1 MEQEVLEYFEAYFG
15 GQLNESTTG
24 EDIMDAVYDLIDLT
38 EAVLEATALSTPE
51 GIRRRITRT
60 NKLHVGLMRKRDK
73 IADSQLDHMN
83 SGDVD
88 SLRKNMDRMKKID
101 KRKAKNQDRNTQAQ
115 QHRHD
120 AGMPV
125 TDADVV
131 SGHRGWH
138 PDANFGTRSNT

>member
-15 GQLNESTTG
+15 GQLNESTSD
-24 EDIMDAVYDLIDLT
+24 EDIMNAVYDLIDLT

-60 NKLHVGLMRKRDK
+60 NKLHVGLMKKRQEGENAQIDNMK
-73 IADSQLDHMN
+73 
-83 SGDVD
+83 SGDID
-88 SLRKNMDRMKKID
+88 KLKKGMDNLRKID